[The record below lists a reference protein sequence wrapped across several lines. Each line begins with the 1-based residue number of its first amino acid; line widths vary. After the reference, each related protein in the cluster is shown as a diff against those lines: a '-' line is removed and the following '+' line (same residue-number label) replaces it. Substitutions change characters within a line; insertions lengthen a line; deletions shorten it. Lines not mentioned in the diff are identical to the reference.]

1 VLAGSRLSE
10 CLITGLLL
18 LPPQVFA
25 QPIFETAEKW
35 VVEAKLGIAQHP
47 ALMRALVR
55 CSYVAATCAVA
66 ILVPFFNDINGHA
79 HHPPAPC
86 ACTSGHAWLHAYGCM
101 PCHCIDSASCC

>member
-1 VLAGSRLSE
+1 M
-10 CLITGLLL
+10 
-18 LPPQVFA
+18 FA

-66 ILVPFFNDINGHA
+66 ILVPFFNDINGCA
-79 HHPPAPC
+79 TSSRKAPYMQIKQLYLLSC
-86 ACTSGHAWLHAYGCM
+86 AE
-101 PCHCIDSASCC
+101 SAACCRGTAFSAVCCLYSRQP